1 MSRRLDRLLAGGR
14 AESLIKDRFKSRLK
28 DRFKSRLTTFK
39 KTTIN
44 HEVTS

>member
-14 AESLIKDRFKSRLK
+14 AESLIKDRFKP
-28 DRFKSRLTTFK
+28 RLTTFK